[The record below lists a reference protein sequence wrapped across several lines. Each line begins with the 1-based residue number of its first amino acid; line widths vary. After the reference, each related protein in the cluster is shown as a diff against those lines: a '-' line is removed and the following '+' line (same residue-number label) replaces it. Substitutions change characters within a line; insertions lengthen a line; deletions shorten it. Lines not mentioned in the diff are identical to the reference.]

1 MQRSSVLTDA
11 FEVVEKK
18 RAFGPDTSMQLMAIF
33 GDGPE
38 TMISSPLGTIN
49 HSKVRSWGVPL
60 PPQRSRYSSKIDGQ
74 SSLET
79 AKGGPEENNR
89 LMSRS
94 QSEEDEMLNEIT
106 SSSRR
111 TLAFPFK
118 IVSMW

>member
-60 PPQRSRYSSKIDGQ
+60 PHKDQGIVLKLTARAHLRQQKEGQ
-74 SSLET
+74 KRTT
-79 AKGGPEENNR
+79 A
-89 LMSRS
+89 
-94 QSEEDEMLNEIT
+94 
-106 SSSRR
+106 
-111 TLAFPFK
+111 
-118 IVSMW
+118 

>member
-1 MQRSSVLTDA
+1 M
-11 FEVVEKK
+11 
-18 RAFGPDTSMQLMAIF
+18 G
-33 GDGPE
+33 
-38 TMISSPLGTIN
+38 GTT
-49 HSKVRSWGVPL
+49 